1 MKLLNVLAND
11 GIDKEVFEILKNQQ
25 INIDTTHYEKEELLH
40 KINDFDILVVRSATK
55 VDKELIDAMAKGK
68 TKLIIRAGVGLDNID
83 TAYAAEKNIAVK
95 NTPNSSANAVAELV
109 LGQMFNLARFL
120 NLANITMKQGE
131 WNKKAYTGMEL
142 EGKTL
147 GIVGFGRIGQTLAK
161 KGLALGMNVIYFDL
175 YPANL
180 ENCTSV
186 SLKEVLKNADFI
198 SLHTTATEKPVIN
211 QETLNYL
218 KPSAFLINA
227 SRGNVIDEDALLKA
241 LNEQRIAGAAL
252 DVFVNEPTP
261 NEELCRHPLCSVTP
275 HIGAATAEAQNR
287 IGKEVL
293 QHILDYLKENE

>member
-11 GIDKEVFEILKNQQ
+11 GIDKDVFEILKNQQ

-83 TAYAAEKNIAVK
+83 TTYAAEKNIAVK

-147 GIVGFGRIGQTLAK
+147 GIVGFGRIGQALAK

-180 ENCTSV
+180 ENCTSL
-186 SLKEVLKNADFI
+186 SLEEVLKNADFI

-227 SRGNVIDEDALLKA
+227 SRGNVIDEKALLKA

-261 NEELCRHPLCSVTP
+261 NKELCRHPLCSVTP

>member
-1 MKLLNVLAND
+1 M
-11 GIDKEVFEILKNQQ
+11 
-25 INIDTTHYEKEELLH
+25 
-40 KINDFDILVVRSATK
+40 
-55 VDKELIDAMAKGK
+55 
-68 TKLIIRAGVGLDNID
+68 
-83 TAYAAEKNIAVK
+83 
-95 NTPNSSANAVAELV
+95 

-180 ENCTSV
+180 ENCTSL

-227 SRGNVIDEDALLKA
+227 SRGNVIDEKALLKA

-261 NEELCRHPLCSVTP
+261 NEELCLHPLCSVTP

-293 QHILDYLKENE
+293 QHILDYLKENK

>member
-1 MKLLNVLAND
+1 M
-11 GIDKEVFEILKNQQ
+11 
-25 INIDTTHYEKEELLH
+25 LH

-55 VDKELIDAMAKGK
+55 VDKELIDAMTKGK

-161 KGLALGMNVIYFDL
+161 KALALGMNVIYFDL

-227 SRGNVIDEDALLKA
+227 SRGNVIDEKALLKA

-293 QHILDYLKENE
+293 QHILDYLKENK